1 MRENMAMRALRD
13 PPGENSFVCNL
24 LFATP
29 QINAKRPGGRP
40 SSTCTCTCDMCMC
53 MCMCACACACV
64 ESS

>member
-29 QINAKRPGGRP
+29 QINAKRPGARGGGLALHAHAHV
-40 SSTCTCTCDMCMC
+40 S
-53 MCMCACACACV
+53 CACACACAHV
-64 ESS
+64 HVHV